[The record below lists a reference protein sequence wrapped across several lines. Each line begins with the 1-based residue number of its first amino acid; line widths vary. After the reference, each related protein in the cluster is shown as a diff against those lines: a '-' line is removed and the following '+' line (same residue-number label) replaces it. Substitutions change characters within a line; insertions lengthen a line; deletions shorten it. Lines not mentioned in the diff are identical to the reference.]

1 MEKRSTKIAYFVA
14 LGVFIV
20 LLVILGIQFKGKENP
35 VFVGDGAFYTTGDG
49 VFLDGIQRTVD
60 DSEGSKYALD
70 GSYYVSPEAG
80 TYFELSE
87 DGNTIVGA
95 DGTEYVKSEEK
106 SKDVNGVE
114 YTTYEEKVYS
124 ETPFAGTFW
133 SLLPPIVAIVLALI
147 SKEVYSSL
155 FLGCLVG
162 ALLYTQ
168 FAPWDTIVTLVGAD
182 YGIISVLA
190 DSGNMGIIVFLVT
203 LGIMVDLMNKGGG
216 SEAFGR
222 WAKKTVHTR
231 CGAQLLTMLL
241 GVLIFVDDYFN
252 CLTVGSVMRP
262 VTDRQKVSRAK
273 LAYLIDSTAAPICI
287 IAPVSSWAAAVTSS
301 VPAGSGING
310 FTMFLRTIPYN
321 YYAVMTVVM
330 SLFLIFTG
338 AEFGPMKLN
347 EDNAQNGDLFTTADR
362 PYGDDVDDGSDTNGH
377 VIDLIA
383 PVLVLIAACIFGM
396 VYTGGFFEGVD
407 FITAFAD
414 CNASAGLVLGSSIAL
429 LFTFVFYRVRS
440 VMTFQD
446 FAACIPE
453 GFKAMVSPMLILSL
467 AWTLSGMTGLLGA
480 KYYVA
485 NLLGSSAAALQYL
498 LPFIIFLVAVF
509 LAFATGTSW
518 GTFSI
523 LIPIV
528 CQAFPDGEML
538 VVSIAAC
545 LSGAVCGDHC
555 SPISDTTIMASAGA
569 HCSHVNHVST
579 QLPYA
584 ITAAACS
591 AVCYVITG
599 LAQAVLGSRA
609 SLVTSLVLLVVAIVL
624 ELAVLSV
631 IRARTRAKTSGD
643 AA

>member
-1 MEKRSTKIAYFVA
+1 MKNK
-14 LGVFIV
+14 
-20 LLVILGIQFKGKENP
+20 N
-35 VFVGDGAFYTTGDG
+35 
-49 VFLDGIQRTVD
+49 
-60 DSEGSKYALD
+60 
-70 GSYYVSPEAG
+70 
-80 TYFELSE
+80 LSW
-87 DGNTIVGA
+87 VGA
-95 DGTEYVKSEEK
+95 LFVFALLLWCTAVTPGKVADPAT
-106 SKDVNGVE
+106 
-114 YTTYEEKVYS
+114 YTCAVYS
-124 ETPFAGTFW
+124 TFF
-133 SLLPPIVAIVLALI
+133 SLLPPVIAIVLALNT
-147 SKEVYSSL
+147 KEVYTSL
-155 FLGCLVG
+155 LVGIASG
-162 ALLYTQ
+162 ALLY
-168 FAPWDTIVTLVGAD
+168 ANGNLELALNTLFFNEDG
-182 YGIISVLA
+182 GMITKLS
-190 DSGNMGIIVFLVT
+190 DSGNVGILAFLVM
-203 LGIMVDLMNKGGG
+203 LGILVALMNKAGG
-216 SEAFGR
+216 SAAFGR
-222 WAKKTVHTR
+222 WASTHIHSR
-231 CGAQLLTMLL
+231 AGAQFATLLL
-241 GVLIFVDDYFN
+241 GVMIFVDDYFN

-301 VPAGSGING
+301 VPEGSGING

-321 YYAVMTVVM
+321 YYAVLTVVM

-347 EDNAQNGDLFTTADR
+347 EDNAKNGDLFTTTDR

-377 VIDLIA
+377 VIDLLA

-453 GFKAMVSPMLILSL
+453 GFKAMVSPMLILTL

-485 NLLGSSAAALQYL
+485 SLLSGSAAALQYL
-498 LPFIIFLVAVF
+498 LPIIIFVVAVF

-523 LIPIV
+523 LVPIV
-528 CQAFPDGEML
+528 CHAFPEGEML

-584 ITAAACS
+584 MTAAAIS
-591 AVCYVITG
+591 AGCYLLCG
-599 LAQAVLGSRA
+599 AAQAVLGDA
-609 SLVTSLVLLVVAIVL
+609 ANTLTSFVLLACAIVI
-624 ELAVLSV
+624 ELVVLSIV
-631 IRARTRAKTSGD
+631 RARMGHTGKEEVTKS
-643 AA
+643 